1 VLLCISV
8 RCSSGSYRTALP
20 LTVAQDAVTEFN
32 NFLTEADTLHV
43 VDMDDHLDDVT
54 KDWRNTHI
62 DAALA

>member
-1 VLLCISV
+1 V
-8 RCSSGSYRTALP
+8 SYRKTLP
-20 LTVAQDAVTEFN
+20 LTVAHDAVTEFN
-32 NFLTEADTLHV
+32 NFLTEADTPQV